1 MLIFILPDAI
11 AVSRKAADLA
21 ADLVRRKPS
30 AVLGLAAGAT
40 PLAMYGELT
49 RRHRDGEIDLSNVT
63 AFGLDEYLTLGA
75 DHPASCAHTLRRH
88 FIEPLGLPPAR
99 FHLFDGLF
107 QGDMAA
113 YCTEYEARIAQAGG
127 LDLQI
132 LGLGVNGHIGF
143 NEPGCSLQG
152 RTHPVCLRRTTLAT
166 NLRTVFAPLGEQ
178 VPTTAVSMGVATILA
193 ARRVLMLATGGSKA
207 DAVAWALEGPLTAMV
222 PASALQLHPD
232 AIWLLDEAAAGRLAL
247 KADYMA
253 ESATLAAVLAL

>member
-1 MLIFILPDAI
+1 MLIFILPDAL

-21 ADLVRRKPS
+21 AALVRRKPD
-30 AVLGLAAGAT
+30 AVIGLAAGAT

-75 DHPASCAHTLRRH
+75 DHPASCAHTLKRH
-88 FIEPLGLPPAR
+88 FTEPLGLPASSV
-99 FHLFDGLF
+99 HLFDGLF
-107 QGDMAA
+107 EGDMAA
-113 YCTEYEARIAQAGG
+113 YCADYEARIAKAGG

-152 RTHPVCLRRTTLAT
+152 RTHPVCLRSTTLAT
-166 NLRTVFAPLGEQ
+166 NLRTVFEPLGEQ

-193 ARRVLMLATGGSKA
+193 AKRVLLLATGESKA
-207 DAVAWALEGPLTAMV
+207 DAVAWAVEGPLTAMV
-222 PASALQLHPD
+222 PASALQMHPD
-232 AIWLLDEAAAGRLAL
+232 AIWLLDEAAAARLAL
-247 KADYMA
+247 KTDYRA
-253 ESATLAAVLAL
+253 ESATLAAMLGL